1 MAAQQLHFF
10 APPKP
15 LVERLGEAFF
25 RAVPREP
32 GVYIMTGQEERV
44 LYVGQSGNLRAR
56 LASYKNARPDRA
68 PRKVVR
74 LVHAVQRIT
83 WEKCES
89 AEGARLRENELLRLY
104 RPRFN
109 RMNTWPRAYSY
120 IHLRPDESG
129 MELGLTQEPRSAGI
143 LYGAFKAR
151 VMTGYGA
158 LVRLTWAA
166 FHRPASPYDFPRQL
180 LGPRPPRQ
188 YRFDWKQDRPNLVP
202 RLFLSSLRDFLAG
215 SSDHLLQL
223 LNDALPA
230 GEGLCPFHRAQQASD
245 LEALTAFHMAGPRR
259 NHDLCQRHK
268 LPGPLILQDEL
279 DDLLVERP

>member
-1 MAAQQLHFF
+1 MSAQQLHLFS
-10 APPKP
+10 PPKP

-32 GVYIMTGQEERV
+32 GVYIMTGQQERV

-56 LASYKNARPDRA
+56 LASYKNARPDRT
-68 PRKVVR
+68 PRKVIR

-120 IHLRPDESG
+120 IHLQSDESG
-129 MELGLTQEPRSAGI
+129 MELGLTQEPRSGGF

-151 VMTGYGA
+151 VMAGYSA

-166 FHRPASPYDFPRQL
+166 LHQPTSPYDFPRRL
-180 LGPRPPRQ
+180 LSHRPPRQ
-188 YRFDWKQDRPNLVP
+188 YRLDWAQARAQLNPGP
-202 RLFLSSLRDFLAG
+202 FLRSLQDFLAG
-215 SSDHLLQL
+215 ASDHLLQL
-223 LNDALPA
+223 LNDALPRA
-230 GEGLCPFHRAQQASD
+230 EGLCPFHRAQQAND
-245 LEALTAFHMAGPRR
+245 LEALTTFHMAGPRR
-259 NHDLCQRHK
+259 NRDLCQRHK
-268 LPGPLILQDEL
+268 LAGPLILQDEL